1 MSIFEMATR
10 NKYRFPY
17 KGVISVEEL
26 WDLNLDQL
34 DFIFKTLNNELKKSE
49 EDSLLITRTVN
60 KETVD
65 LRTKIEIVKYIFN
78 TKRDEAEFRR
88 NEAARAEKK
97 QKLLDIL
104 AKKEDESLN
113 SLSKD
118 ELLKMIGELD

>member
-34 DFIFKTLNNELKKSE
+34 DFVFKTLNNELKKSE
-49 EDSLLITRTVN
+49 EDSLLVTRSVS
-60 KETVD
+60 KEAAN

-113 SLSKD
+113 TLSKD